1 MTDAGWRAHA
11 TGADQGGRLP
21 GAGWI
26 IGTSCW
32 LIPVLFFGGNGAWL
46 GFLIIGCLL
55 LRTSWLVF
63 AGVYAVWAIAA
74 AAIPDDQGRL
84 IASGLLQFVSIVH
97 AMIANRSLLITIWG
111 RLERNEQW
119 WGRGTP
125 RPAPRP
131 GRRTAERPPAYH
143 RRADVEVPRE
153 AEALLSAPGT
163 DRADYFADPAP
174 APLPPPRGSRRA
186 GSPPAPRGTPVDTA
200 AAPAETPSADA
211 PVTVDV
217 NAATVEEFRTLPG
230 FTKKRAEDAVAARLG
245 RTRFASVQEFAD
257 DVGLQPHELA
267 RIRDRLTCSRP
278 RRKSFG
284 RRVDI

>member
-11 TGADQGGRLP
+11 TGGDQAGRLP

-63 AGVYAVWAIAA
+63 AGIYAVWAIVA
-74 AAIPDDQGRL
+74 AAIPDDQARL
-84 IASGLLQFVSIVH
+84 LASGILQFVSIIH
-97 AMIANRSLLITIWG
+97 AMIANRSLLVTIWG

-119 WGRGTP
+119 WGRGAP
-125 RPAPRP
+125 RPASPRRS
-131 GRRTAERPPAYH
+131 GRRSAARPA

-153 AEALLSAPGT
+153 AEELLSTPGT

-186 GSPPAPRGTPVDTA
+186 GPPPAPRGTPVAEPVEA
-200 AAPAETPSADA
+200 AAPAAAT
-211 PVTVDV
+211 VTTVDV
-217 NAATVEEFRTLPG
+217 NAATVDEFRTLPG
-230 FTKKRAEDAVAARLG
+230 FTKKRAEAAVAARTA

-257 DVGLQPHELA
+257 DLGLQPHELA
-267 RIRDRLTCSRP
+267 RIRDRLSCSRP

-284 RRVDI
+284 RRVDL

>member
-11 TGADQGGRLP
+11 TGGDQGGRLP

-32 LIPVLFFGGNGAWL
+32 LIPVLFFGGYGAWL
-46 GFLIIGCLL
+46 GFLIIGCML

-63 AGVYAVWAIAA
+63 AGIYAVWAIVAA
-74 AAIPDDQGRL
+74 SLPDDQARL
-84 IASGLLQFVSIVH
+84 IAIASLQVVSIIH
-97 AMIANRSLLITIWG
+97 GMIANRSLLITIWG

-119 WGRGTP
+119 WGRGAPPP
-125 RPAPRP
+125 RR
-131 GRRTAERPPAYH
+131 GGLRTAQRPPTYH
-143 RRADVEVPRE
+143 RRPDVEVPRE
-153 AEALLSAPGT
+153 AESLLSAPGT

-174 APLPPPRGSRRA
+174 ATLPPPRGTRRA
-186 GSPPAPRGTPVDTA
+186 GAPPAPVTPAVVD
-200 AAPAETPSADA
+200 AAPATTAA
-211 PVTVDV
+211 VATIDV
-217 NAATVEEFRTLPG
+217 NAATVDEFRTLPG
-230 FTKKRAEDAVAARLG
+230 ITKKRAEDAVAARDR

-257 DVGLQPHELA
+257 DLGLQPHELA

-284 RRVDI
+284 RKVDL

>member
-11 TGADQGGRLP
+11 TGGDQGGRLP

-32 LIPVLFFGGNGAWL
+32 LIPVLFFAGNGAWL

-55 LRTSWLVF
+55 LRTSWLVS
-63 AGVYAVWAIAA
+63 AGIYAVWAIVAA
-74 AAIPDDQGRL
+74 SLPDDQARL
-84 IASGLLQFVSIVH
+84 VASGALQFVSIIH

-119 WGRGTP
+119 WGRGAPPP
-125 RPAPRP
+125 RR
-131 GRRTAERPPAYH
+131 GGLRRAQRTPAYH
-143 RRADVEVPRE
+143 RRPDVEVPRE
-153 AEALLSAPGT
+153 AEALLAAPGT

-174 APLPPPRGSRRA
+174 APLPPPRGTRRS
-186 GSPPAPRGTPVDTA
+186 GPPPAPVTPAVDEPPA
-200 AAPAETPSADA
+200 AADA
-211 PVTVDV
+211 VVTVDV
-217 NAATVEEFRTLPG
+217 NAATVDEFRTLPG
-230 FTKKRAEDAVAARLG
+230 FTKKRAQDAVAARDR

-257 DVGLQPHELA
+257 DLGLQPHELA
-267 RIRDRLTCSRP
+267 RFRDRLTCSRP

-284 RRVDI
+284 RKVDL

>member
-11 TGADQGGRLP
+11 TGGDQGGRLP

-32 LIPVLFFGGNGAWL
+32 LIPVLFFGGYGAWL

-63 AGVYAVWAIAA
+63 AGIYAVWAIIAA
-74 AAIPDDQGRL
+74 SLPDDQARL
-84 IASGLLQFVSIVH
+84 IGIASLQVVSIIH
-97 AMIANRSLLITIWG
+97 GMIANRRLLITIWG

-119 WGRGTP
+119 WGRGAP
-125 RPAPRP
+125 PARGG
-131 GRRTAERPPAYH
+131 GRRAAQRPPTYH
-143 RRADVEVPRE
+143 RRPDVEVPRE
-153 AEALLSAPGT
+153 AESLLSAPGT

-174 APLPPPRGSRRA
+174 APLPPPRGTRRSGA
-186 GSPPAPRGTPVDTA
+186 PPAPVTPAVVD
-200 AAPAETPSADA
+200 AAPASAA
-211 PVTVDV
+211 PVATVDV
-217 NAATVEEFRTLPG
+217 NAATVDEFRTLPG
-230 FTKKRAEDAVAARLG
+230 ITKKRAEEAVAARDR

-257 DVGLQPHELA
+257 DLGLQPHELA

-284 RRVDI
+284 RKVDL